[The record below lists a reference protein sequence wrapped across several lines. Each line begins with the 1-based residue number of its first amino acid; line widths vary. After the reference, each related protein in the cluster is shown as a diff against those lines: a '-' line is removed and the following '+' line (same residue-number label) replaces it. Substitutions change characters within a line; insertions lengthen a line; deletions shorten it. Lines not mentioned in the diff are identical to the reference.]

1 MRYKEIANRLK
12 EKNSKAILIDGFDEA
27 LSGITQNKE
36 PFVGVYDLEKCIA
49 LLVESGMTLQ
59 ESTGYLDSKM
69 QEYKSENDPVFVSL

>member
-1 MRYKEIANRLK
+1 MRYQEIASRLK

-36 PFVGVYDLEKCIA
+36 PFVAVYDLEKCIA

-59 ESTGYLDSKM
+59 ESTDYVEAKLK
-69 QEYKSENDPVFVSL
+69 EYKSDNDPVFVSL